1 MAEILRTVFNVR
13 RVPKTARATTVGDF
27 ETLEQAERAML
38 DHYKSQPKRGRF
50 DYRISEDEL
59 ENIGGTVFRRH
70 TISLGL
76 GAGPYYKRYEQDELK
91 SMCS

>member
-1 MAEILRTVFNVR
+1 
-13 RVPKTARATTVGDF
+13 
-27 ETLEQAERAML
+27 ML
-38 DHYKSQPKRGRF
+38 DHYKSQPKRGKF
-50 DYRISEDEL
+50 DYRIEL

-76 GAGPYYKRYEQDELK
+76 DAGPYYKRYKQDELK